1 MRKRATS
8 TSSDALEKE
17 TRNQLVSLR
26 EMKKTQVEDYFN
38 TIQNQVLTFSNDAMI
53 IEAMED
59 FKSTFY
65 KVKEEAFPLNS
76 DMETYRQKLG
86 QYYVSEFGEEYKKQ
100 NKGKT
105 IDANGLL
112 KSIDTDAV
120 ALQYQFIQTNANPLG
135 SKDALRRLVE
145 SGIRQDVINL

>member
-1 MRKRATS
+1 MNIKNKLILGSSLLAAIPVIVAGFFIQSVATS

-59 FKSTFY
+59 FKST
-65 KVKEEAFPLNS
+65 
-76 DMETYRQKLG
+76 
-86 QYYVSEFGEEYKKQ
+86 
-100 NKGKT
+100 
-105 IDANGLL
+105 
-112 KSIDTDAV
+112 
-120 ALQYQFIQTNANPLG
+120 
-135 SKDALRRLVE
+135 
-145 SGIRQDVINL
+145 